1 MRFTRVCRSN
11 ANAALHVVIRYLYV
25 RLGKNW
31 RKMSQKNMLERPNQQ
46 TPKPKKPKKPNF
58 NCHKCGKPGH
68 FAKDCRVNI
77 PRRNER
83 SSTEP
88 RKEFKRKALN
98 ETASSEEEYDVFH
111 QYLCLSSVS
120 TVQRTI
126 TCMG

>member
-1 MRFTRVCRSN
+1 MLTMAGDPSQILDVEEVNKEGKRETDSGLYGG
-11 ANAALHVVIRYLYV
+11 LHSDIQR
-25 RLGKNW
+25 
-31 RKMSQKNMLERPNQQ
+31 
-46 TPKPKKPKKPNF
+46 PKKPKKPNF

-98 ETASSEEEYDVFH
+98 ETASSEEEYNSHKPPQSEEEPESETDF
-111 QYLCLSSVS
+111 
-120 TVQRTI
+120 
-126 TCMG
+126 